1 MYNRIE
7 MKKFI
12 YILTSIS
19 LILAVLFSS
28 ACSHPVSSPNAVPTN
43 RTASPTTIT
52 TTYQTVLVPTNATS
66 STTTTIPT
74 NSQNSS
80 NQKPLL
86 EVYFLDVGQ
95 GDSEI
100 LRYGDKTML
109 IDAGTNASTNVLLSD
124 IKSLGITQFD
134 IVVAT
139 HPHEDHIGGLDA
151 VINNFSIGKLYM
163 PRVTTT
169 TKTFSDVL
177 TAIKNKGYT
186 VTAPVPGSTFNL
198 GDVQCMVLAPNSQ
211 KYDDL
216 NNYSI
221 VIKVTYGS
229 TSFLFTGDAQT
240 LSEQEML
247 GKGFDMKA
255 DVLKVGHHGSDS
267 STSPQFLK
275 AVSPKYGV
283 IEVGK
288 GNDYGH
294 PHQITLD
301 KLAAANVKVYR
312 TDLNGTILFKSDGSA
327 ITASTAR

>member
-1 MYNRIE
+1 
-7 MKKFI
+7 MKKLTRL
-12 YILTSIS
+12 LTSIS

-28 ACSHPVSSPNAVPTN
+28 ACGHPVSSPNVVPTSQ
-43 RTASPTTIT
+43 TVGITTIT
-52 TTYQTVLVPTNATS
+52 TTPEIYTS
-66 STTTTIPT
+66 SISTTATTISQT
-74 NSQNSS
+74 NT

-109 IDAGTNASTNVLLSD
+109 IDAGTNASTNTLLSD
-124 IKSLGITQFD
+124 IRSLGINQFD
-134 IVVAT
+134 LVVAT

-163 PRVTTT
+163 PKVTTT
-169 TKTFSDVL
+169 TKTFIDVL

-186 VTAPVPGSTFNL
+186 VTAPVLGSTFNL
-198 GDVQCMVLAPNSQ
+198 GDVQCTFLAPNSQ

-247 GKGFDMKA
+247 RNGFDLKA

-275 AVSPKYGV
+275 VVSPKYGV

-301 KLAAANVKVYR
+301 KLAAANVKVFR
-312 TDLNGTILFKSDGSA
+312 TDLNGAIIFKSDGST
-327 ITASTAR
+327 ITVSTER

>member
-1 MYNRIE
+1 
-7 MKKFI
+7 MKKFMHR
-12 YILTSIS
+12 LTFIT
-19 LILAVLFSS
+19 LILALLVSS
-28 ACSHPVSSPNAVPTN
+28 ACTNSGTSATVFPTN
-43 RTASPTTIT
+43 II
-52 TTYQTVLVPTNATS
+52 S
-66 STTTTIPT
+66 STTAATTTVSPST
-74 NSQNSS
+74 T
-80 NQKPLL
+80 NQKPSL

-109 IDAGTNASTNVLLSD
+109 IDAGTNASTNTLLNN
-124 IKSLGITQFD
+124 IKSLGINKFD
-134 IVVAT
+134 FVVAT

-151 VINNFSIGKLYM
+151 VINNFSIGQIYM
-163 PRVTTT
+163 PKVTTT
-169 TKTFSDVL
+169 TKTFTDVL
-177 TAIKNKGYT
+177 TAIKNKGY
-186 VTAPVPGSTFNL
+186 VVSAPVPGYTFNL
-198 GDVQCMVLAPNSQ
+198 GEVQCVVLAPNSQ

-221 VIKVTYGS
+221 VIKVTYGA

-247 GKGFDMKA
+247 GKGYNLMA

-267 STSPQFLK
+267 STSPQFLE
-275 AVSPKYGV
+275 AVSPRYGV

-294 PHQITLD
+294 PHQVTLD

-312 TDLNGTILFKSDGSA
+312 TDLNGTIIFKSNGSA
-327 ITASTAR
+327 ITVSTAR

>member
-1 MYNRIE
+1 MYNGIE

-12 YILTSIS
+12 HVLIVIS
-19 LILAVLFSS
+19 LILAVSSSS
-28 ACSHPVSSPNAVPTN
+28 ACSHPVSSPNGVPTN
-43 RTASPTTIT
+43 QSVAITTIT
-52 TTYQTVLVPTNATS
+52 TTDQIVMVPT
-66 STTTTIPT
+66 TTAPT
-74 NSQNSS
+74 NSQNST

-109 IDAGTNASTNVLLSD
+109 IDAGTNASTNVLLNN

-134 IVVAT
+134 FVIAT

-151 VINNFSIGKLYM
+151 VINNFRIGKLYM
-163 PRVTTT
+163 PRITTT

-221 VIKVTYGS
+221 VIKVTYDA

-275 AVSPKYGV
+275 NASPKYGV

-301 KLAAANVKVYR
+301 KLAAANVKVFR
-312 TDLNGTILFKSDGSA
+312 TDLNGTIIFKSDGSA